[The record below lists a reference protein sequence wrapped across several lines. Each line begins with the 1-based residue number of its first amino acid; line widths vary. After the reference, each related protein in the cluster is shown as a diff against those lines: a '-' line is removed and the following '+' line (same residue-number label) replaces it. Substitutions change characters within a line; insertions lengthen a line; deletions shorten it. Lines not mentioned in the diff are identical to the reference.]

1 MTELKAAA
9 MVKSQVQDRAFQ
21 GKITDTV
28 RMDWETA
35 LKRKWVEED
44 KALEAFRM
52 IVEEGWKME
61 PKQFYR
67 AYKRAG
73 GGKVAEQGNPVCLF
87 GILPE
92 RHVDRYN
99 DPSQPSLIKECLI
112 KWFYTNHPKYIPN
125 PQKMQEQAN
134 YWASRLEGRIIFA
147 EGFGNQIEEPF

>member
-28 RMDWETA
+28 RDDWETA
-35 LKRKWVEED
+35 LKRRWVEED
-44 KALEAFRM
+44 KALTAFGM

-73 GGKVAEQGNPVCLF
+73 GGKVAEQGKPVCLF

-92 RHVDRYN
+92 RHVESYN
-99 DPSQPSLIKECLI
+99 DPVNPLKECLI
-112 KWFYTNHPKYIPN
+112 KWFYTNHPKYVPN
-125 PQKMQEQAN
+125 PQKMAEQAA
-134 YWASRLEGRIIFA
+134 YWAHRLQGRIIYA
-147 EGFGNQIEEPF
+147 EGFGPQDDPF